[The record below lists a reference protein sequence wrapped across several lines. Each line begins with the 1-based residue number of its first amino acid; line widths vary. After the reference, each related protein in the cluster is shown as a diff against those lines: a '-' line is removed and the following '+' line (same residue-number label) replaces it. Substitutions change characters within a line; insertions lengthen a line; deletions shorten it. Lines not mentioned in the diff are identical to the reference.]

1 MLASL
6 LGSTSIC
13 FISLFVKYT
22 KYTFCLVD
30 QETQNETL
38 KTIHVTKLPVPYYTS
53 TPPTTVDY
61 IGEQQNLSEINITC
75 KMGVKR

>member
-1 MLASL
+1 M
-6 LGSTSIC
+6 
-13 FISLFVKYT
+13 
-22 KYTFCLVD
+22 D